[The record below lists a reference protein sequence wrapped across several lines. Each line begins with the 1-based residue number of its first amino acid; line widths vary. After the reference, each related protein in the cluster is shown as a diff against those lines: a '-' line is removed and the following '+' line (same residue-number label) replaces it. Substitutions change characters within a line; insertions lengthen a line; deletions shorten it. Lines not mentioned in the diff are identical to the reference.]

1 MEQNCI
7 SKDGDSTSLN
17 YWSEVIFAKS
27 IFALTP
33 LSLLAIIPAVII
45 CLQNQY
51 YLILGFDMFCF
62 LMLILI
68 AYVPGI
74 DIVVRKYILILL
86 LYLISF
92 ILLIDLGS
100 FGPGLVYLLS
110 TTIFMLLL
118 FPRRN
123 PYLPFT
129 LTLVFCVVYGLLLH
143 FEVFTPFPDNQS
155 TVLAWFAISA
165 NVLFLS
171 AILTL
176 MIPFFFS
183 KLEAT
188 INEKL
193 ELLEALRLTNV
204 ELEKS
209 VTEAKAKN
217 SELEEYAFVA
227 SHDLQEQLR
236 MVSSFLGK
244 LSSKYQDQLD
254 QKAHQYISFA
264 TDGAHRMKQI
274 ILELLNHSAAGRES
288 EIGVEVNIQKLL
300 SDYILSR
307 SLIISEKCAQFKLD
321 KVPLIRANKCL
332 LTQTLHCLL
341 DNAIT
346 YSKKD
351 IPPKIQIKVDQR
363 PEEWLFSIQDNG
375 IGIDKRFFDKIFVIF
390 QRLHNRNEYSGTGIG
405 LSIVKKNVESWG
417 GKIWLESTP
426 GEGSTFYFTH
436 PKHPVNN
443 EL

>member
-7 SKDGDSTSLN
+7 SKDGSTTSLN

-45 CLQNQY
+45 CLQSES
-51 YLILGFDMFCF
+51 YLILGFDIFCF

-74 DIVVRKYILILL
+74 AISTRKFMLMFLL
-86 LYLISF
+86 FLTSF
-92 ILLIDLGS
+92 ILLRELGAY
-100 FGPGLVYLLS
+100 GPGLVYLLS
-110 TTIFMLLL
+110 TTVFMLLL
-118 FPRRN
+118 FPHKN
-123 PYLPFT
+123 PYLSFI
-129 LTLVFCVVYGLLLH
+129 LTLVFCVVYGLLIH
-143 FEVFTPFPDNQS
+143 FNLFLPFPRMNGS
-155 TVLAWFAISA
+155 VLAWFAISA

-171 AILTL
+171 AMLTL

-183 KLEAT
+183 KLEST

-193 ELLEALRLTNV
+193 QVLEALRITNV

-209 VTEAKAKN
+209 MAETKVKN

-244 LSSKYQDQLD
+244 LASKYQGQLD

-264 TDGAHRMKQI
+264 TEGAYRMKQT

-288 EIGVEVNIQKLL
+288 EAVVDVNIQKLL
-300 SDYILSR
+300 SEYILAR
-307 SLIISEKCAQFKLD
+307 GKIISEKCAQFKLD
-321 KVPLIRANKCL
+321 KFPLICANKCL

-351 IPPKIQIKVDQR
+351 IPPKILIKVDQHS
-363 PEEWLFSIQDNG
+363 EEWLFSIQDNG
-375 IGIDKRFFDKIFVIF
+375 IGIDKRFYDKIFVIF

-405 LSIVKKNVESWG
+405 LSIAKKM
-417 GKIWLESTP
+417 
-426 GEGSTFYFTH
+426 
-436 PKHPVNN
+436 
-443 EL
+443 